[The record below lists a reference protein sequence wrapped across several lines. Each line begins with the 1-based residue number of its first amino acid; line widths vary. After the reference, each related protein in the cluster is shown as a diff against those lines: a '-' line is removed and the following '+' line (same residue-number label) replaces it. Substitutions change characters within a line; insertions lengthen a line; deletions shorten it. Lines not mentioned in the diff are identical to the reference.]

1 MSDQYLPH
9 HLWVGAMHYVAAK
22 LVLSAPEFSQADRDK
37 ASIVVEY
44 TGGKLS
50 SAGFAPGEGS
60 WLPPENLAVE
70 NVGGPVYG
78 IPMADGDHV
87 VPVPSD
93 SYRKAIQVAYSC
105 LLISD
110 PSKTIT

>member
-1 MSDQYLPH
+1 MSDHYLPH
-9 HLWVGAMHYVAAK
+9 HLWVGAQHYVAAK
-22 LVLSAPEFSQADRDK
+22 LVLSAPEFNQVDRDK

-50 SAGFAPGEGS
+50 SAGCAPDEGS
-60 WLPPENLAVE
+60 WLAPENLAVE
-70 NVGGPVYG
+70 NVGEPIYG

-87 VPVPSD
+87 VHVPSD
-93 SYRKAIQVAYSC
+93 SYRKAIQVMYSC
-105 LLISD
+105 PLISD